1 MDSNQFN
8 TSDTNYQ
15 DVGYGTSDMMAEGI
29 NQLIASNNQQYKQ
42 MAQDAIAAA
51 ETKSR
56 NFQKLGQLVAQ
67 VGDFAPKFQ
76 KWADNRAI
84 LKAKKADVEKGKENL
99 DKIQDKNAELYTGSM
114 PTGAFDQK
122 FDDSFSKAV
131 YKDKEMEKWQSIQ
144 EESNAFNAEGMQIAW
159 KADQDYEL
167 TSDVNVLEEGIYVN
181 QSLAVDNFETKGAAL
196 VQDVGKSYQGFILA
210 NQDTKVPVEGF
221 GMVSL
226 NDAMTANQGAGNPL
240 MYDAVTQFLNESF
253 YFSAEVFSGKNKMS
267 NRHVLELIKN
277 TNATDKQARAQFLQ
291 TSYAKSKEQ
300 AVTKRRIA
308 LSQSLITDPVGT
320 IFGNINDPNSGYIK
334 KAEMMSGKKDT
345 AMAFDML
352 LGDLNWA
359 VENGYLK
366 AEGLNKVLSMEGIK
380 DRASGQTKSLQEL
393 RPRFYEAV
401 QILFDKT
408 AAQETDRK
416 TKSEQ
421 NQVTAAVEE
430 AKERLKKIEGGAT
443 EADLL
448 NEVTNTKQ
456 MLADK
461 GIVVAEENNNV
472 YWRFFQPLTAFVTNE
487 DKVDEDTAKHIRHDL
502 LENDFTNARA
512 RLDEINDPKL
522 RTQLEKEI
530 KGYDKIEQNKDA
542 YKAVE
547 TSLTEDVSFNLNTK
561 LATANKEMKTSIILD
576 NVKDDLRK
584 KFLYYTSKEGGSLSP
599 DQALDRARS
608 DILANVKAVEGTG
621 KKGKGEGYQEYGSY
635 YLSGDG
641 KRNLFTAN
649 AGREANEQLQN
660 EDTRQAWI
668 NKQEPHTGEDIE
680 ALIQYAR
687 GGNIPEFYVEATRN
701 MKYMNSHMLARM
713 RLEALGYSEETK
725 NLAPS
730 VLNNFPNAL
739 VKQLVFHPSSEKMGR
754 IFSDPEMFDELPDF
768 VVKSKDPNFGSVGP
782 QRGMPNL
789 NYDTTS
795 IEDIVKAGGFAEQG
809 YGTSGFGSFKLS
821 AARIEE
827 LRYITGLDYK
837 TATFT
842 LENQKKLYMA
852 HILTSGEMKKIYS
865 GLDMDLY
872 GSSGLD
878 ESDLEG
884 LFDSSN
890 SKFNTP
896 VFSSIPV
903 EDWIYYG
910 SVNEQGETFYY
921 GED

>member
-1 MDSNQFN
+1 M
-8 TSDTNYQ
+8 
-15 DVGYGTSDMMAEGI
+15 
-29 NQLIASNNQQYKQ
+29 
-42 MAQDAIAAA
+42 
-51 ETKSR
+51 
-56 NFQKLGQLVAQ
+56 
-67 VGDFAPKFQ
+67 
-76 KWADNRAI
+76 
-84 LKAKKADVEKGKENL
+84 
-99 DKIQDKNAELYTGSM
+99 
-114 PTGAFDQK
+114 
-122 FDDSFSKAV
+122 
-131 YKDKEMEKWQSIQ
+131 
-144 EESNAFNAEGMQIAW
+144 
-159 KADQDYEL
+159 
-167 TSDVNVLEEGIYVN
+167 
-181 QSLAVDNFETKGAAL
+181 
-196 VQDVGKSYQGFILA
+196 
-210 NQDTKVPVEGF
+210 
-221 GMVSL
+221 
-226 NDAMTANQGAGNPL
+226 
-240 MYDAVTQFLNESF
+240 
-253 YFSAEVFSGKNKMS
+253 
-267 NRHVLELIKN
+267 
-277 TNATDKQARAQFLQ
+277 
-291 TSYAKSKEQ
+291 
-300 AVTKRRIA
+300 
-308 LSQSLITDPVGT
+308 TDPEGA
-320 IFGNINDPNSGYIK
+320 IFGNTDDPNSGYLK

-345 AMAFDML
+345 ALAYDML

-366 AEGLNKVLSMEGIK
+366 AEGLNKVLSLHK
-380 DRASGQTKSLQEL
+380 TQSN
-393 RPRFYEAV
+393 PRFNDAV
-401 QILFDKT
+401 KILFDKT
-408 AAQETDRK
+408 ASAETDRK

-421 NQVTAAVEE
+421 HQVTSAVEE

-448 NEVTNTKQ
+448 NEVTNTKK

-472 YWRFFQPLTAFVTNE
+472 YWRFYQPLTSFVTNE

-502 LENDFTNARA
+502 LEGDFTNAKA
-512 RLDEINDPKL
+512 RLDEINDVKL
-522 RTQLEKEI
+522 RAELEKEI
-530 KGYDKIEQNKDA
+530 KGYDKIEQNKDK
-542 YKAVE
+542 YKEIE
-547 TSLTEDVSFNLNTK
+547 TRLSEEVSFNLNTK
-561 LATANKEMKTSIILD
+561 LATANKEMKVSVIVD

-584 KFLYYTSKEGGSLSP
+584 KFLFYTSKEGGSLSP
-599 DQALDRARS
+599 DQALDRAEQ
-608 DILANVKAVEGTG
+608 DILKNVKAVEGTG
-621 KKGKGEGYQEYGSY
+621 KQGKGEGYQEYGSY

-641 KRNLFTAN
+641 RRNLFNAN
-649 AGREANEQLQN
+649 AGRIANQQLQN

-668 NKQEPHTGEDIE
+668 NKQEPHEGEDIE
-680 ALIQYAR
+680 QLIQYAR
-687 GGNIPEFYVEATRN
+687 GGNIPDFYVEATRN

-725 NLAPS
+725 NLAPN

-739 VKQLVFHPSSEKMGR
+739 VKNLVYHPSSEKLGR

-768 VVKSKDPNFGSVGP
+768 VVKTKDPNFGSIGP

-865 GLDMDLY
+865 GLGIDLY

-910 SVNEQGETFYY
+910 SVDDEGNTFYY
-921 GED
+921 GDDE

>member
-15 DVGYGTSDMMAEGI
+15 DVGFGTSDMMAEGI

-42 MAQDAIAAA
+42 RAQDAIAAA

-56 NFQKLGQLVAQ
+56 NFQKLGQLIAQ

-76 KWADNRAI
+76 KWQDNRAT
-84 LKAKKADVEKGKENL
+84 LKAKKADVKKGEENI
-99 DKIQDKNAELYTGSM
+99 DKIQNANAELYTSGM
-114 PTGAFDQK
+114 TTGAFDQK
-122 FDDSFSKAV
+122 FDTSFSKAV

-144 EESNAFNAEGMQIAW
+144 EESNAFSAEGMQIAW

-196 VQDVGKSYQGFILA
+196 VQDIGKGYQGFILA

-226 NDAMTANQGAGNPL
+226 NDAMTANNGAGNPL
-240 MYDAVTQFLNESF
+240 MYDAVTEFLNESF
-253 YFSAEVFSGKNKMS
+253 YFTAEVFSGKNKMS
-267 NRHVLELIKN
+267 NRHILELIKN

-300 AVTKRRIA
+300 AVTKRRISLA
-308 LSQSLITDPVGT
+308 QSLITDPQGT

-472 YWRFFQPLTAFVTNE
+472 YWRFFQPLTSFVTNE

-502 LENDFTNARA
+502 LENDFTNAKA

-522 RTQLEKEI
+522 RAELEKEI

-542 YKAVE
+542 YQAVE
-547 TSLTEDVSFNLNTK
+547 TSLTEDISFNLNSK
-561 LATANKEMKTSIILD
+561 LATANKEMKVSIILD

-599 DQALDRARS
+599 DQALDRARG

-621 KKGKGEGYQEYGSY
+621 KKGKGEGYQEYGAY

-649 AGREANEQLQN
+649 AGRKANEQLQN

-668 NKQEPHTGEDIE
+668 NKQEPHEGEDIE
-680 ALIQYAR
+680 QLIQYAR
-687 GGNIPEFYVEATRN
+687 GGNIPDLYVEATRN

-739 VKQLVFHPSSEKMGR
+739 VKQLVFHPSSEKLGR

-768 VVKSKDPNFGSVGP
+768 VVKTKDPNFGSIGP
-782 QRGMPNL
+782 TKGMPNL

-827 LRYITGLDYK
+827 LRNIAGIDYK

-865 GLDMDLY
+865 GLDMNLY

-910 SVNEQGETFYY
+910 SVDDEGETFYY

>member
-1 MDSNQFN
+1 MDSNQFS

-15 DVGYGTSDMMAEGI
+15 DVGFGTSDMMSEGI

-67 VGDFAPKFQ
+67 AGQFVPKFQ
-76 KWADNRAI
+76 QWNDNRAI
-84 LKAKKADVEKGKENL
+84 LKAKKADVEKGKQNQ
-99 DKIQDKNAELYTGSM
+99 DKIQDANAELYTSLGPPVS
-114 PTGAFDQK
+114 FDQK

-131 YKDKEMEKWQSIQ
+131 YKNKDMDKWTSIQ

-159 KADQDYEL
+159 QADQDYEL
-167 TSDVNVLEEGIYVN
+167 TSDVSILEEGIYVN

-196 VQDVGKSYQGFILA
+196 VQDVGKSYQGFVLA
-210 NQDTKVPVEGF
+210 NQDTKVPIDGF

-226 NDAMTANQGAGNPL
+226 NDAMTANNGAGNPL
-240 MYDAVTQFLNESF
+240 MYDAVTEFLNESF

-267 NRHVLELIKN
+267 NRHILELIKN
-277 TNATDKQARAQFLQ
+277 TNSTDKQSRAQFLQ

-300 AVTKRRIA
+300 AVTKRRI
-308 LSQSLITDPVGT
+308 SLASSLMTDPEGT
-320 IFGNINDPNSGYIK
+320 IFGNINDPNSGYLK

-345 AMAFDML
+345 ALAYDML

-366 AEGLNKVLSMEGIK
+366 AEGLNKILSLHK
-380 DRASGQTKSLQEL
+380 TQSN
-393 RPRFYEAV
+393 PRFNDAV
-401 QILFDKT
+401 KILFDKT
-408 AAQETDRK
+408 AAAETDRK

-421 NQVTAAVEE
+421 NQVTSAVEE
-430 AKERLKKIEGGAT
+430 AKERLNNIKGGAT
-443 EADLL
+443 EAHLL

-461 GIVVAEENNNV
+461 GIVVSEDNSNV
-472 YWRFFQPLTAFVTNE
+472 YWRFFEPLTSFVTNE
-487 DKVDEDTAKHIRHDL
+487 DKVDEDTSKHIRHDL
-502 LENDFTNARA
+502 LEGDFTNARA

-522 RTQLEKEI
+522 RTQLKKEI
-530 KGYDKIEQNKDA
+530 EGFDKIEQNKDA
-542 YKAVE
+542 YKRIE
-547 TSLTEDVSFNLNTK
+547 TSLTEDISFNLNTK
-561 LATANKEMKTSIILD
+561 LATANKEMKVSVILD

-599 DQALDRARS
+599 DQALDRARN
-608 DILANVKAVEGTG
+608 DILKNVKAVEGTG

-641 KRNLFTAN
+641 RRNLFNAN
-649 AGREANEQLQN
+649 AGRKANEQLQN

-668 NKQEPHTGEDIE
+668 NKQEAHEGEDIE
-680 ALIQYAR
+680 QLIQYAR
-687 GGNIPEFYVEATRN
+687 GGNIPDLYVEATRN
-701 MKYMNSHMLARM
+701 MKFMNSHMLARM

-730 VLNNFPNAL
+730 VLNNLPNSL
-739 VKQLVFHPSSEKMGR
+739 IKQLLFHPSTEKLGR

-782 QRGMPNL
+782 TKGMPNL
-789 NYDTTS
+789 NYDTTT

-809 YGTSGFGSFKLS
+809 YGASGFGSFKLN

-827 LRYITGLDYK
+827 LRYISGINFK

-852 HILTSGEMKKIYS
+852 HILTSGEMKKLYS

-896 VFSSIPV
+896 LYSSIPA

-910 SVNEQGETFYY
+910 SVDDEGKYFYY
-921 GED
+921 GEDE

>member
-67 VGDFAPKFQ
+67 VGDFVPKFQ
-76 KWADNRAI
+76 KWQDNRATI
-84 LKAKKADVEKGKENL
+84 KAYKDKVKAGEENI
-99 DKIQDKNAELYTGSM
+99 DKIQNANAELYTSGM
-114 PTGAFDQK
+114 TTAAFDQQ
-122 FDDSFSKAV
+122 FDSSFSKAV
-131 YKDKEMEKWQSIQ
+131 YKDKEMEKWTSIQ

-159 KADQDYEL
+159 QADKDYEL

-240 MYDAVTQFLNESF
+240 MYDAVTEFLNESF
-253 YFSAEVFSGKNKMS
+253 YFTAEVFSGKNKMS
-267 NRHVLELIKN
+267 NRHILELIKN
-277 TNATDKQARAQFLQ
+277 TNATDKQSRAQFLQ

-300 AVTKRRIA
+300 AVTKRRI
-308 LSQSLITDPVGT
+308 SLASSIMTDPEGA
-320 IFGNINDPNSGYIK
+320 IFGNTDDPNSGYLK

-345 AMAFDML
+345 ALAYDML

-366 AEGLNKVLSMEGIK
+366 AEGLNKVLSLHK
-380 DRASGQTKSLQEL
+380 TQSN
-393 RPRFYEAV
+393 PRFNDAV
-401 QILFDKT
+401 KILFDKT
-408 AAQETDRK
+408 ASAETDRK

-421 NQVTAAVEE
+421 NQVTSAVEE

-448 NEVTNTKQ
+448 NEVTNTKK

-472 YWRFFQPLTAFVTNE
+472 YWRFFQPLTSFVTNE

-502 LENDFTNARA
+502 LEGDFTNAKA
-512 RLDEINDPKL
+512 RLDEINDVKL
-522 RTQLEKEI
+522 RAELEKEI
-530 KGYDKIEQNKDA
+530 KGYDKIEQNKDK
-542 YKAVE
+542 YKEIE
-547 TSLTEDVSFNLNTK
+547 TRLSEEVSFNLNTK
-561 LATANKEMKTSIILD
+561 LATANKEMKVSVIVD

-584 KFLYYTSKEGGSLSP
+584 KFLFYTSKEGGSLSP
-599 DQALDRARS
+599 EQALDRAEQ
-608 DILANVKAVEGTG
+608 DILKNVKAVEGTG
-621 KKGKGEGYQEYGSY
+621 KQGKGEGYQEYGSY

-641 KRNLFTAN
+641 RRNLFNAN
-649 AGREANEQLQN
+649 AGRIANQQLQN

-668 NKQEPHTGEDIE
+668 NKQEPHEGEDIE
-680 ALIQYAR
+680 QLIQYAR
-687 GGNIPEFYVEATRN
+687 GGNIPDFYVEATRN

-725 NLAPS
+725 NLAPN

-739 VKQLVFHPSSEKMGR
+739 VKNLVYHPSSEKLGR

-768 VVKSKDPNFGSVGP
+768 VVKTKDPNFGSIGP

-827 LRYITGLDYK
+827 LRYIAGIDFK

-896 VFSSIPV
+896 LYSSFDV
-903 EDWIYYG
+903 DDWIYYG
-910 SVNEQGETFYY
+910 SVDDEGKTFYY